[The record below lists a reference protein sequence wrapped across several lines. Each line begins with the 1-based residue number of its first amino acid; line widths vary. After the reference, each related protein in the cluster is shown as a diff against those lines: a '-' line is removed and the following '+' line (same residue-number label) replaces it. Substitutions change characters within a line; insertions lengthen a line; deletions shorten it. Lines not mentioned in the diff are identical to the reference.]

1 MTRSQPGAAARLRR
15 PPAPRRWRKPF
26 LIALAETSN
35 VSAAAKVARISVSW
49 AYKTKREDR
58 DFAQAWLVA
67 LCEGYDQ
74 LEIELLGRLRQG
86 EARDAAPQRHDN
98 ATALRL
104 LLAHRE
110 SRSRY
115 RAQQDNVSAEE
126 VSASIEAK
134 LARLR
139 DMVLEREATERGP
152 AQRGPEQRGPEQR
165 GQGERATDGG

>member
-1 MTRSQPGAAARLRR
+1 MTRSQPGAAARVRR
-15 PPAPRRWRKPF
+15 PRAQRNWHKPF

-35 VSAAAKVARISVSW
+35 VSAAARAARIGASW

-58 DFAQAWLVA
+58 DFAEAWLVA
-67 LCEGYDQ
+67 LCEGYDR

-86 EARDAAPQRHDN
+86 ESRDGPPVRHDN

-104 LLAHRE
+104 LLAHRD
-110 SRSRY
+110 SRSRF
-115 RAQQDNVSAEE
+115 RAQQDNVTAEE

-139 DMVLEREATERGP
+139 EVVLEREARERTGSRS
-152 AQRGPEQRGPEQR
+152 A
-165 GQGERATDGG
+165 ADGR